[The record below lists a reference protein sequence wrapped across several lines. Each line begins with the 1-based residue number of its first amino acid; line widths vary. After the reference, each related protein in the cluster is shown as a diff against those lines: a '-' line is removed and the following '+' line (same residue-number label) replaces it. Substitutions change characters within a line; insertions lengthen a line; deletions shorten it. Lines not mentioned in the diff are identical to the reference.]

1 MTKFASAI
9 ATTIGAVF
17 LIAMLMIG
25 LNSGLISRSKGKTE
39 IDHAA
44 LQKALGGGYDAL
56 DGLVNKSIPRKP
68 GV

>member
-1 MTKFASAI
+1 MSKFVTAI

-17 LIAMLMIG
+17 LVAMLMIG

-44 LQKALGGGYDAL
+44 LQKALSGGYDAL
-56 DGLVNKSIPRKP
+56 DGLVTKSVPRK